1 MCCSGEREA
10 AAVAAV
16 VVVVMGGGKKN
27 EEKMGTDNNVG
38 ESAYEG
44 LRGDCTNMRCNTLAF
59 IGSITTP
66 IIMQIT
72 IYTQRDGAKP
82 ASYYKP

>member
-10 AAVAAV
+10 AAAAV
-16 VVVVMGGGKKN
+16 VVVMGVWGKQN
-27 EEKMGTDNNVG
+27 EEKMGTDNNVR

-44 LRGDCTNMRCNTLAF
+44 LRGDCTNTRWNTLAF
-59 IGSITTP
+59 IESITTP